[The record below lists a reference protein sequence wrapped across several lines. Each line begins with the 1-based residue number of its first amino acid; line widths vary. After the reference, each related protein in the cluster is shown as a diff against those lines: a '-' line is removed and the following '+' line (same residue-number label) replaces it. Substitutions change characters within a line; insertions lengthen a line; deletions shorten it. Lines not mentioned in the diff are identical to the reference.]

1 MSLKQDI
8 DYVKEELTS
17 QEQFLSNFMKIE
29 RFFKKHKMKLISL
42 AVICILGIFGMIAKN
57 YFHEQNKIAS
67 NKAFLAFLNNPSDA
81 TALAN
86 LKDINE
92 EFYQIATYMIAKKEN
107 KEAKIEVKYLKELN
121 EFDTALKNNDIK
133 KIEALSMNED
143 FLLKEYA
150 IFYRALI
157 LAQNGKFAEANKV
170 INLIPKDSNMKELA
184 NLLKHYLA
192 TKG

>member
-1 MSLKQDI
+1 MSFKQEI
-8 DYVKEELTS
+8 DYVKDELTS
-17 QEQFLSNFMKIE
+17 QEQFLSSFVRIE
-29 RFFKKHKMKLISL
+29 RFLKKHKIKLISFVIICVL
-42 AVICILGIFGMIAKN
+42 ATFGMITKN
-57 YFHEQNKIAS
+57 YFDEQNKIAS

-86 LKDINE
+86 LKDTNGD
-92 EFYQIATYMIAKKEN
+92 FYQIATYMLAKKEN
-107 KEAKIEVKYLKELN
+107 KEAKIEIKYLKELN
-121 EFDTALKNNDIK
+121 EFDTALKNNDVK
-133 KIEALSMNED
+133 KIEALSMNDD

-157 LAQNGKFAEANKV
+157 LAENGKFAEANKV
-170 INLIPKDSNMKELA
+170 INTIPKESNMKELA